1 MAAGDNPR
9 ISRETLTVMNMS
21 VLHPYAVLLKKLID
35 DTRGD
40 GYAIKRSGNMGG
52 PRGENNSISDRRPQ
66 KP

>member
-1 MAAGDNPR
+1 
-9 ISRETLTVMNMS
+9 MNMS

-40 GYAIKRSGNMGG
+40 GYAIERSGNMGR